1 MVRTRKWWECGSTR
15 DWCGWP
21 SSPRER
27 EPVLRRMYVIYLVF
41 CLRFIVNEKPFNLE
55 KMTSNVLS
63 VLLINLWDSSRSWNS
78 SPIEMDI
85 VYVNERNFY
94 ERTKFLWT
102 MVLFKEKPNDAL
114 QTWIVQRNDK
124 RMFSKSF
131 FKIQKKTKRVQIN
144 FFFVFQ
150 PIFLALK

>member
-1 MVRTRKWWECGSTR
+1 MFTIALRQKPEEVTRMLS
-15 DWCGWP
+15 
-21 SSPRER
+21 
-27 EPVLRRMYVIYLVF
+27 I
-41 CLRFIVNEKPFNLE
+41 CLGTPYGYCKRKPFNLE